1 MSDQNQQPA
10 GDNNQPQGGGGA
22 ASVQSTGAAMEDK
35 VVRIGDY
42 NVKVVRK
49 DCIGAATCV
58 AVSPNVFELDSQNI
72 AVIKDGA
79 QDTPEN
85 IVAAAQGCPT
95 KAIIVTNANTGEQVW
110 PK

>member
-10 GDNNQPQGGGGA
+10 GDNGGVEETQIGKYK
-22 ASVQSTGAAMEDK
+22 VQ
-35 VVRIGDY
+35 
-42 NVKVVRK
+42 VVRK

-58 AVSPNVFELDSQNI
+58 AVSPNVFQLDGENI
-72 AVIKDGA
+72 AVFKDGA
-79 QDTPEN
+79 DDTPEN

-95 KAIIVTNANTGEQVW
+95 KAIIVIDTETGEQVW